1 MRRVSPFK
9 NGRLITV
16 QNAEAIGTRLGLS
29 PLASSLRNWRPAE
42 PSRRHSPRC
51 LAGNA
56 FSFFQWKS
64 SRRDYVGSLPSL
76 DKRISFWNWFSIN
89 LTFKLSIDEMD
100 YNRLTSSLLLLVEFL
115 KNRFLNRISNQ
126 FSWRLAFERSSQEK
140 RHNARPLFAT
150 SPIPPPPTATNSKPR
165 FSSRH
170 SSNRVT
176 SLKRGR
182 RILLRPWLSTGRFL
196 SANETRLFFKHTR
209 VKGSRY

>member
-1 MRRVSPFK
+1 
-9 NGRLITV
+9 
-16 QNAEAIGTRLGLS
+16 
-29 PLASSLRNWRPAE
+29 
-42 PSRRHSPRC
+42 
-51 LAGNA
+51 
-56 FSFFQWKS
+56 
-64 SRRDYVGSLPSL
+64 
-76 DKRISFWNWFSIN
+76 
-89 LTFKLSIDEMD
+89 MD

-176 SLKRGR
+176 FLKREKKNPLTTVTFNRPLPPRQRNSSLFQAHARKRVALLIDTWLNDHLKRGNVLTRAMIYDPWR
-182 RILLRPWLSTGRFL
+182 RPMLRRG
-196 SANETRLFFKHTR
+196 E
-209 VKGSRY
+209 